1 MKLKRVLALLLASVI
16 LLLCLS
22 GCSESDY
29 LLSKSQLD
37 EMLADAKAEGYN
49 EGYEDGCN
57 EIEDKYSNDYDSG
70 YSDGYDR
77 GRSDT
82 VDQYERKVKDAYS
95 DGYNEGVSD
104 GASFDADAVWKDG
117 YDYGYN
123 YGVSTSGTSSGYTEK
138 QSEPTAA
145 VAMPQPEIQEAK
157 APAPQQ
163 ETAPT
168 AATYDYIINT
178 NTGKFHYNWCK
189 SVGKMA
195 EKNKWYYTGTRDSVI
210 NMGYVPCKNCNP

>member
-1 MKLKRVLALLLASVI
+1 MKRKQIIALLLASVI

-57 EIEDKYSNDYDSG
+57 EIEDKYSNDYDIG

-104 GASFDADAVWKDG
+104 F
-117 YDYGYN
+117 
-123 YGVSTSGTSSGYTEK
+123 
-138 QSEPTAA
+138 
-145 VAMPQPEIQEAK
+145 IL
-157 APAPQQ
+157 
-163 ETAPT
+163 
-168 AATYDYIINT
+168 T
-178 NTGKFHYNWCK
+178 NRFWMNANNFNLISNFCFSFHYNLSFYLLIIICYNFIL
-189 SVGKMA
+189 SCLISFV
-195 EKNKWYYTGTRDSVI
+195 NT
-210 NMGYVPCKNCNP
+210 